1 MWSEGSGLQPDYLS
15 LLTVWRC
22 SQAAGRK
29 PKARRG
35 AKQDVPMTQAVSEAA
50 DVLMSMAGC

>member
-1 MWSEGSGLQPDYLS
+1 MWFEGRGPQFGCLS
-15 LLTVWRC
+15 LLTVWRG

-35 AKQDVPMTQAVSEAA
+35 ARQDVPMTQAVSEAA
-50 DVLMSMAGC
+50 DVLTSMAGF